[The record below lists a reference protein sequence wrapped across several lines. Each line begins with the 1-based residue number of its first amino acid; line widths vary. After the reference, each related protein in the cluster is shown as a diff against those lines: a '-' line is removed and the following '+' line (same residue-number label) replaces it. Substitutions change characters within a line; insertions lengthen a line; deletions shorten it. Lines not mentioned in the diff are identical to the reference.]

1 MGKLRKNE
9 LAQGVS
15 RFGRATS
22 LRRTGRHLHFKKGQK
37 GDKKE
42 ETKATVQREP
52 RFYAA
57 DDIRK
62 KKYSRKHN
70 RNPTKLRSSLTPG
83 TILILLTGRF
93 RGKRVVFLKQLSAS
107 GLLLVTGP
115 YKINGVPLRRVNQAF
130 VIATSTKID
139 IAGADVSKIEDDFF
153 KKEKK
158 EKEKKDAEA
167 FFGEEPK
174 KKELSPERKEAQKK
188 VDSKL
193 LPVIAKVPQL
203 RHYLNAKFSLT
214 RGQAPHLI
222 KF

>member
-1 MGKLRKNE
+1 MVKVKKTDLVP
-9 LAQGVS
+9 GVS
-15 RFGRATS
+15 RFGRARAIA
-22 LRRTGRHLHFKKGQK
+22 RRHRHLHFKKGAQVE
-37 GDKKE
+37 KKE
-42 ETKATVQREP
+42 EKKAPKTEREP

-62 KKYSRKHN
+62 KKFSRKN
-70 RNPTKLRSSLTPG
+70 RSHPSKLKATITPG

-93 RGKRVVFLKQLSAS
+93 RGKRVVFLKQLPS

-115 YKINGVPLRRVNQAF
+115 YKVNGVPLRRINQAF
-130 VIATSTKID
+130 VIGTSTKID
-139 IAGADVSKIEDDFF
+139 ISGADLTGINDDFF

-158 EKEKKDAEA
+158 EKKKKDGE
-167 FFGEEPK
+167 FFGEDK
-174 KKELSPERKEAQKK
+174 KKPELPQARKEAQKK

-193 LPVIAKVPQL
+193 LPVIKKVPEL

-214 RGQAPHLI
+214 KGQYPHAL